1 MSTVHDHHHDDV
13 DHAGDELTR
22 VPLRET
28 LHNQGLRMTPQ
39 RQIVLDAVTQLG
51 HATPEAVC
59 AEVAKTDPG
68 VNPSTVYRTL
78 DLFER
83 LGVIRHAHL
92 GSGPAT
98 YHRGDETAHLHL
110 VCETCGRVT
119 EADVGLADDLA
130 GSLQRAHG
138 FVPDVAHM
146 AISGTCADCVAQD
159 ARRRRRDG

>member
-1 MSTVHDHHHDDV
+1 MT
-13 DHAGDELTR
+13 
-22 VPLRET
+22 LRDT
-28 LHNQGLRMTPQ
+28 LHGEGLRMTPQ
-39 RQIVLDAVTQLG
+39 RQIVLDAVTRLG

-59 AEVAKTDPG
+59 AEVTRSDPG

-78 DLFER
+78 ELFER

-92 GSGPAT
+92 GSGAAT

-110 VCETCGRVT
+110 VCESCGRVT

-130 GSLQRAHG
+130 GSLRRTHG

-146 AISGTCADCVAQD
+146 AISGTCADCAAEQ
-159 ARRRRRDG
+159 AGRSR

>member
-1 MSTVHDHHHDDV
+1 MSGMSIPD
-13 DHAGDELTR
+13 

-28 LHNQGLRMTPQ
+28 LHGKGLRMTPQ
-39 RQIVLDAVTQLG
+39 RQIVLDAVTRLG

-92 GSGPAT
+92 GSGAAT

-110 VCETCGRVT
+110 VCESCGRVT
-119 EADVGLADDLA
+119 EADVTLADELA
-130 GSLQRAHG
+130 GSLERAHG

-146 AISGTCADCVAQD
+146 AISGLCADCAAERAAEQT
-159 ARRRRRDG
+159 AAEA